1 MASGRFGALLFIS
14 VLLVSSAAPLASA
27 HGANTIWIIAR
38 GTYLQPDTID
48 AIQND
53 SIEVH
58 NSADLNR
65 TVRVDFD
72 GDGLYNGT
80 HDVVCNLNGSEY
92 CSFWLDPQNWTAGQW
107 EVEII
112 EENGTTMYA
121 TVYVKADI
129 HVMGNPIGYQFG
141 IDDDEEIE
149 VEAESTELSQ
159 NSLKLIA
166 ATSGLGG
173 LLLLVTLMNNRSAPS
188 WREEE

>member
-1 MASGRFGALLFIS
+1 MASGRFGALLFVSI
-14 VLLVSSAAPLASA
+14 LLFSSAAPLASA

-38 GTYLQPDTID
+38 GSYLQPDTID

-58 NSADLNR
+58 NSAELNR

-80 HDVVCNLNGSEY
+80 HDVNCILNGSDF
-92 CSFWLDPQNWTAGQW
+92 CSFWLDPENWTADQW
-107 EVEII
+107 QIEII

-121 TVYVKADI
+121 TVTVKADV

-141 IDDDEEIE
+141 MDDDEVID
-149 VEAESTELSQ
+149 VETSESSQ
-159 NSLKLIA
+159 NPLQLIA
-166 ATSGLGG
+166 LASGLGG
-173 LLLLVTLMNNRSAPS
+173 FFLLLTLMNSRNSTE

>member
-1 MASGRFGALLFIS
+1 MASGRFGALLFVS

-38 GTYLQPDTID
+38 GTYLQPDMID

-80 HDVVCNLNGSEY
+80 HDVV
-92 CSFWLDPQNWTAGQW
+92 
-107 EVEII
+107 
-112 EENGTTMYA
+112 
-121 TVYVKADI
+121 
-129 HVMGNPIGYQFG
+129 
-141 IDDDEEIE
+141 
-149 VEAESTELSQ
+149 
-159 NSLKLIA
+159 
-166 ATSGLGG
+166 
-173 LLLLVTLMNNRSAPS
+173 
-188 WREEE
+188 